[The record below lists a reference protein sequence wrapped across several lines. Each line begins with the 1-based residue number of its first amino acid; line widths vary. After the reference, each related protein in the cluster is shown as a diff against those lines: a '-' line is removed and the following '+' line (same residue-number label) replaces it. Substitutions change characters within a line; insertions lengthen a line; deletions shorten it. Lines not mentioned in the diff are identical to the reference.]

1 MVLEEGEK
9 AGVLGLLLGMFD
21 LVVGIR
27 AVSDFDKMDG
37 VGKRGFG
44 ALAKDG
50 GVDEGDVRPEF
61 SPLRRLDVG
70 RAEGG
75 WHGLRDSVR

>member
-1 MVLEEGEK
+1 MYTISIVYLTSNLYKLDGMV
-9 AGVLGLLLGMFD
+9 
-21 LVVGIR
+21 
-27 AVSDFDKMDG
+27 
-37 VGKRGFG
+37 KRSFW
-44 ALAKDG
+44 ALAEDG